1 MNAYRIL
8 GFKMSGDLPNEEV
21 TNEIVMVKYLN
32 LRKKLEE
39 LIEKRKYTKAESV
52 ARLQES
58 LQELEEAYN
67 NVETEEKRNA
77 YNEPFLKEIQL
88 KTMLGKLIAS
98 EGGEPLQKPQKREIN
113 KQNRAAYVRKNPN
126 YVEYSPEYEDD
137 NIKLLGIEEVSFEN
151 GNMYKDA
158 VKKYML
164 IVKQKEQHLM
174 EEVLSFYST
183 NDIDLSDNDHRIA
196 LYQAL
201 KRVNEES
208 KDFEEKYIGTI
219 CKNEDGT
226 FTEIRD
232 GGQIDAMIQREHQKE
247 AERKIKSSRIQSQ
260 GEGR

>member
-98 EGGEPLQKPQKREIN
+98 EGGEPL
-113 KQNRAAYVRKNPN
+113 
-126 YVEYSPEYEDD
+126 
-137 NIKLLGIEEVSFEN
+137 
-151 GNMYKDA
+151 
-158 VKKYML
+158 
-164 IVKQKEQHLM
+164 
-174 EEVLSFYST
+174 
-183 NDIDLSDNDHRIA
+183 
-196 LYQAL
+196 
-201 KRVNEES
+201 
-208 KDFEEKYIGTI
+208 
-219 CKNEDGT
+219 
-226 FTEIRD
+226 
-232 GGQIDAMIQREHQKE
+232 
-247 AERKIKSSRIQSQ
+247 
-260 GEGR
+260 